1 MAKASKPGKA
11 KRKRKASSSQSGTP
25 GTPKKARARKPTAA
39 EAEGDRVAEEA
50 QSIETEP
57 WMPTFLEFLVEGGH
71 VRGACAAAS
80 IGRSTAYR
88 HRSSNDAF
96 AEAWDD
102 AVEASTERL
111 EEEAYR
117 RAHDGLTR
125 TRYDKDGNIVSE
137 EIVYSDTLMIFL
149 LKARK
154 PEKYRERLDL
164 RHSGAVRTPPRVDLS
179 VLSKKDLDKYE
190 ELSAKLAASTK
201 QED

>member
-1 MAKASKPGKA
+1 MGNAAKSTAKG
-11 KRKRKASSSQSGTP
+11 KRKQKQSGTG

-39 EAEGDRVAEEA
+39 KVETDRVAQEVAPFDAEA
-50 QSIETEP
+50 

-71 VRGACAAAS
+71 VRGACSAAS

-88 HRSSNDAF
+88 HRGSNDAF

-117 RAHDGLTR
+117 RAHDGLVR
-125 TRYDKDGNIVSE
+125 TRYDKDGNIASE

-149 LKARK
+149 LKARN

-164 RHSGAVRTPPRVDLS
+164 RHSGAVRTPRVDLS
-179 VLSKKDLDKYE
+179 VLSKKELDQYE
-190 ELSAKLAASTK
+190 TLSEKLTAAATK
-201 QED
+201 QEV